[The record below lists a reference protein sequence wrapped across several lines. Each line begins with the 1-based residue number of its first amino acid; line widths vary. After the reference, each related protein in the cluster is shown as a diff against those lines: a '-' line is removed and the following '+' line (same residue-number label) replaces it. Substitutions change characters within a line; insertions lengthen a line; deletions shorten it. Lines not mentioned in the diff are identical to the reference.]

1 MLFRTAAALPSNER
15 SAAPSHVDCGGLVQR
30 AAWLATEGGAILMS
44 GGSGDVRSSMIA
56 TRIDYLS
63 ESFRTN
69 FCVHMPV
76 GFERADE
83 AETGGAFVSL
93 FVS

>member
-1 MLFRTAAALPSNER
+1 
-15 SAAPSHVDCGGLVQR
+15 
-30 AAWLATEGGAILMS
+30 
-44 GGSGDVRSSMIA
+44 MIA